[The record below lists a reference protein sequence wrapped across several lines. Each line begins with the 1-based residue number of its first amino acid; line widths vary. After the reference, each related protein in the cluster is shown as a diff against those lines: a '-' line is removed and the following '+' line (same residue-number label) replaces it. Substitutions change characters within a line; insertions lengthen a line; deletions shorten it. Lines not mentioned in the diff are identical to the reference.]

1 MASRI
6 SARTIRNLA
15 PVIVPLV
22 TRVAVPMALNSMRRR
37 GNGMSAV
44 SDAFEGARENFDKN
58 LKKTRADFEDVR
70 DEAVERGRKLYD
82 DALKHGSD
90 LLEMISTKGVQ
101 AAEEWAS
108 SLGRPK
114 RRFPWGKVL
123 LATAVVGVGYL
134 YLTRD

>member
-6 SARTIRNLA
+6 NARTIRNLA
-15 PVIVPLV
+15 PVLVPLV
-22 TRVAVPMALNSMRRR
+22 TRVAVPMAIRSMRRG
-37 GNGMSAV
+37 GNGMSELFD
-44 SDAFEGARENFDKN
+44 DARDQFGKN
-58 LKKTRADFEDVR
+58 VKKTRADLEDVR

-82 DALKHGSD
+82 DALKHGSE
-90 LLEMISTKGVQ
+90 LLDMISSKGIS

-114 RRFPWGKVL
+114 RRFPWGKLL
-123 LATAVVGVGYL
+123 LASAVVGVGYL

>member
-6 SARTIRNLA
+6 NARTIRNLA
-15 PVIVPLV
+15 PVLVPLV
-22 TRVAVPMALNSMRRR
+22 TRVAVPMAIRSMRRR
-37 GNGMSAV
+37 GNGVGDIFESAR
-44 SDAFEGARENFDKN
+44 DRFDEN

-70 DEAVERGRKLYD
+70 DEAVDRGRKLYD
-82 DALKHGSD
+82 EALKHGSELLD
-90 LLEMISTKGVQ
+90 LISTKGIE

-108 SLGRPK
+108 SITKPK

-123 LATAVVGVGYL
+123 VGVAIAGVGYL

>member
-6 SARTIRNLA
+6 NARTIRNLA

-22 TRVAVPMALNSMRRR
+22 TRVAVPMAIRSMRRG
-37 GNGMSAV
+37 GNGMSEV
-44 SDAFEGARENFDKN
+44 FEDARDQFDKN
-58 LKKTRADFEDVR
+58 VKKTRADLEDVR

-82 DALKHGSD
+82 EALKHGSE
-90 LLEMISTKGVQ
+90 LLDMISSKGLE

-123 LATAVVGVGYL
+123 LASAVVGFGYL

>member
-6 SARTIRNLA
+6 NARTIRNLA
-15 PVIVPLV
+15 PVLVPLV
-22 TRVAVPMALNSMRRR
+22 TRVAVPMAIRSMRR
-37 GNGMSAV
+37 GSV
-44 SDAFEGARENFDKN
+44 SDVFDDAKDRFDQN

-70 DEAVERGRKLYD
+70 DEAVERGKKLYD

-90 LLEMISTKGVQ
+90 LLEMISTKGIE

-108 SLGRPK
+108 SLGKPK

-123 LATAVVGVGYL
+123 LVTAAFGVGYL